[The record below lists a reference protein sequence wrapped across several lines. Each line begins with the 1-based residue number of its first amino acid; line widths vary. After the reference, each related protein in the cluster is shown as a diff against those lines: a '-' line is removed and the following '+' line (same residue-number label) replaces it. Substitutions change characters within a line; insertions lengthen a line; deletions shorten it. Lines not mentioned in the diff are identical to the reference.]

1 MLNQFQHLVPETSS
15 GRQQLPMS
23 KRYLANN
30 ESLIKKALYLRLM
43 AADIAEGMK
52 SGNFR
57 SLYRGQG
64 IEFAGVRDYIRGDDI
79 RTIDWN
85 VTARMGRPYIKVF
98 EEERELQLF
107 IIVDSSASMT
117 LENNTGRKTK
127 YAAAAEAAALIAIA
141 AELNSCP
148 AGAVLFDGA
157 IHFSSEP
164 VLGKEQTMQILNH
177 LDRLPEVIT
186 KGSALPNA
194 ITAAAKV
201 LRKRSLVFILSDFR
215 CSDWEKPLIQLAQ
228 KNDVIALRLQDAA
241 DEELPSLGTVV
252 FQDAESGIK
261 MSLPSSSESFKKEW
275 RNYNSLHTKCWQD
288 FCIKHGIMP
297 VILDTKNEPVQVISQ
312 IFARKAR
319 AR

>member
-1 MLNQFQHLVPETSS
+1 
-15 GRQQLPMS
+15 MS

-43 AADIAEGMK
+43 AEDIADGMK

-98 EEERELQLF
+98 EEERELQIFL
-107 IIVDSSASMT
+107 ITDSSLSMQ
-117 LENNTGRKTK
+117 LETNTGRRTK
-127 YAAAAEAAALIAIA
+127 YAAAAETAALVAIA
-141 AELNSCP
+141 AEINACP
-148 AGAVLFDGA
+148 AGAVFFDGA
-157 IHFSSEP
+157 IHFSCEP
-164 VLGKEQTMQILNH
+164 SLGKETTMQILNH
-177 LDRLPEVIT
+177 LDRLPASPT
-186 KGSALPNA
+186 PGSVLPNA
-194 ITAAAKV
+194 ISAAAKV

-215 CSDWEKPLIQLAQ
+215 CSGWEKPLISLAQ
-228 KNDVIALRLQDAA
+228 KNDVIAINIHDAC
-241 DEELPSLGTVV
+241 DEELPALGTVT
-252 FQDAESGIK
+252 FKDMESGLK
-261 MSLPSSSESFKKEW
+261 MTLPSSSPSFQKEW
-275 RNYNSLHTKCWQD
+275 RSFNEMNQNRWQD

-297 VILDTKNEPVQVISQ
+297 VVLDTKTEPVQVLNQ

-319 AR
+319 MR

>member
-1 MLNQFQHLVPETSS
+1 MA
-15 GRQQLPMS
+15 

-43 AADIAEGMK
+43 AEDIADGMK

-98 EEERELQLF
+98 EEERELQIFL
-107 IIVDSSASMT
+107 ITDSSLSMQ
-117 LENNTGRKTK
+117 LETNTGRRTK
-127 YAAAAEAAALIAIA
+127 YAAAAETAALVAIA
-141 AELNSCP
+141 AEINACP
-148 AGAVLFDGA
+148 AGAVFFDGA
-157 IHFSSEP
+157 IHFSCEP
-164 VLGKEQTMQILNH
+164 SLGKETTMQILNH
-177 LDRLPEVIT
+177 LDRLPAT
-186 KGSALPNA
+186 PTPGSVLPNA
-194 ITAAAKV
+194 ISAAAKV

-215 CSDWEKPLIQLAQ
+215 CSGWEKPLISLAQ
-228 KNDVIALRLQDAA
+228 KNDVIAINIHDAC
-241 DEELPSLGTVV
+241 DEELPALGTVT
-252 FQDAESGIK
+252 FKDMESGLK
-261 MSLPSSSESFKKEW
+261 MTLPSSSPSFQKEW
-275 RNYNSLHTKCWQD
+275 RSFNEMNQNRWQV

-297 VILDTKNEPVQVISQ
+297 VVLDTKTEPVQVLNQ

-319 AR
+319 MR